1 MLKTIFATSLIL
13 AIALILTAK
22 PGLIYVTLIWLI
34 PLTIL
39 IWHNILINDN
49 KPSATEQVFVKL
61 FSQFDP
67 VWGNQNHKRR
77 QK

>member
-1 MLKTIFATSLIL
+1 MLKTIFATSLVL
-13 AIALILTAK
+13 AIVFILTAK

-39 IWHNILINDN
+39 IWYNILINDN

-61 FSQFDP
+61 FSQFDS